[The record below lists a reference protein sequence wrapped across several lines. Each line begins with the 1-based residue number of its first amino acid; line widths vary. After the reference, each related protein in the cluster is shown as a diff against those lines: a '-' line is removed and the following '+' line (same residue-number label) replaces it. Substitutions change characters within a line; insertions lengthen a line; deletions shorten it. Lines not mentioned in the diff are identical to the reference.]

1 MVPALSADQTADQ
14 FQANLLQPAAVRVPF
29 VLQEPGDFRIRL
41 NVKLGELLDLEV
53 NHFLQKLHEF
63 FRIHGCCQGN
73 IHAGQLQG
81 GVIAGCGSGFIACRP
96 ESRSRTPIGNLK
108 LHPVLPS

>member
-96 ESRSRTPIGNLK
+96 ESRS
-108 LHPVLPS
+108 